1 MGQQAEATGDAVV
14 GHRVLIVE
22 DDPLVRG
29 LLDSG
34 LELSGFQTMSVTA
47 VAEAL
52 TALEEFDPHVV
63 LTDLHLGT
71 GPSGADLL
79 WRVYRQT
86 PWVSRVVLSSH
97 QSADLVASQGSSEL
111 PPDTGYIVKSALG
124 DLPELSRLIQESL
137 SDVPM
142 IKTSPDNDDELPAV
156 SSAQAQVLA
165 WIAEGLNNA
174 AIAERRGITKRA
186 AEGIV
191 QRTFAALGLDAQPDS
206 NARVLASEIWRSGRV
221 RVEDSKR

>member
-1 MGQQAEATGDAVV
+1 MGCQAEPARDST
-14 GHRVLIVE
+14 HLQRVLIVE

-34 LELSGFQTMSVTA
+34 LELSGFETTSVTT

-52 TALEEFDPHVV
+52 ATLEEFDPHVV

-97 QSADLVASQGSSEL
+97 QSADLVGSLGSSEL

-124 DLPELSRLIQESL
+124 DLQDLSRLLHESL
-137 SDVPM
+137 SHVP
-142 IKTSPDNDDELPAV
+142 IVKAPEGNDDELPIL

-165 WIAEGLNNA
+165 WIAEGLNNS
-174 AIAERRGITKRA
+174 AIAERRGITKRS

-191 QRTFAALGLDAQPDS
+191 QRTFAALGLDALPDS
-206 NARVLASEIWRSGRV
+206 NARVLASEIWRNGRV
-221 RVEDSKR
+221 RVEDSKK